1 MLMSENEFYSTLNS
15 YNAPNLIAAAVAF
28 ETNLAK
34 AIAPTNSYS
43 ISDEKLR
50 NYFLVC
56 DYCNDLYEDSLKI
69 ELSDIPTKVKVGS
82 KTLTLAQG
90 LALTRLI
97 VDTQLD
103 RSIRKVWINKYCLE
117 WRPTVWKTVQAL
129 IETEPQ
135 LIA

>member
-1 MLMSENEFYSTLNS
+1 MLMSENEFYRTLNS
-15 YNAPNLIAAAVAF
+15 YKAPNLIAAAVAF

-56 DYCNDLYEDSLKI
+56 DYCNDLYEDTLKI
-69 ELSDIPTKVKVGS
+69 DLSNIPAKVKINY
-82 KTLTLAQG
+82 KTITLAQA

-97 VDTQLD
+97 VDTSLD

-117 WRPTVWKTVQAL
+117 WRPTIWKTVQTLTA
-129 IETEPQ
+129 
-135 LIA
+135 